1 MTKFPVHSGHHHT
14 SRSSEIPPHPAG
26 RNISH
31 LDCGDSPRPPSR
43 HILQAVQ
50 DHQVTLSTVY
60 SQYPELFS
68 WSVTECQLTTAS
80 SSGPMVFQ
88 GNQVTTIC
96 KYQQRICGDLQN
108 IFKLDCLKHT
118 THTYT
123 HNRHHSQCAMAGTT
137 CSSSCAPTSSPWP
150 PWRGVTPGWV
160 SISTRPFQLMLVLM
174 FKL

>member
-31 LDCGDSPRPPSR
+31 LDCGDRPGPASR

-50 DHQVTLSTVY
+50 DHQVTLSVVY
-60 SQYPELFS
+60 SQHPASFS

-80 SSGPMVFQ
+80 SSGPMAFR

-118 THTYT
+118 THTHT
-123 HNRHHSQCAMAGTT
+123 HTHTHTKDAILSVPWQVQRVLLPVHLHPPPGHHG
-137 CSSSCAPTSSPWP
+137 
-150 PWRGVTPGWV
+150 GVLRQDG
-160 SISTRPFQLMLVLM
+160 
-174 FKL
+174 